1 VTYDWERMGSILV
14 VDDERSMREFLAICL
29 KRIGHQVTI
38 ADNGEQAIAKLEP
51 AGPFDLVITD
61 LRMPGKLDGLGV
73 LGEVKARAPDTQVL
87 VMTAFASA
95 DTALSAMKQGAYD
108 YLTKPFKIDE
118 ISVVVERALERQALA
133 RANAELR
140 EIVQGRYKLGH
151 ILGKSSAMQRV
162 FDLLRKVATART
174 SVLLTGESGTGKEL
188 AARALHSE
196 GPRAGKAFVAVN
208 CGAIPDTLIESELFG
223 HVKGAFTGASSH
235 KQGLFEAAD
244 GGTLFLDEIG
254 ELSTA
259 MQVKLLRV
267 LQERRFKPVGGVEE
281 KAVDVR
287 LVAATNR
294 DLEAEVSRGAFRQ
307 DLYYRLNVIQV
318 LLPPLRQRKED
329 LPLLVDHFIKRHA
342 GEMGKRI
349 VGISPEAMAV
359 LMAYDYPGNVRELE
373 NLIERAVT
381 LETATTIGRES
392 LPPLTTRGAPAPSES
407 AQAAEFPED
416 GLDLDRV
423 IADYER
429 EIVLKALARAGGVR
443 KEAARL
449 LHITFR
455 SLRYRL
461 AKLGIDPDA
470 IQDAESPGPSS
481 D

>member
-1 VTYDWERMGSILV
+1 MGSILV

-38 ADNGEQAIAKLEP
+38 ADNGEQAVAKLSPES
-51 AGPFDLVITD
+51 PFDLVITD

-73 LGEVKARAPDTQVL
+73 LGEVKKRAPDTQVL

-151 ILGKSSAMQRV
+151 ILGKSVAMQRV
-162 FDLLRKVATART
+162 FELLRKVATART

-196 GPRAGKAFVAVN
+196 GPRAQKPFVAVN

-281 KAVDVR
+281 KPVDVR

-294 DLEAEVSRGAFRQ
+294 DLEAEVGRGAFRQ

-329 LPLLVDHFIKRHA
+329 LPLLVEHFIKRHA
-342 GEMGKRI
+342 GEMGKRVI
-349 VGISPEAMAV
+349 GITPEAMAV

-381 LETATTIGRES
+381 LETNALIGRDS
-392 LPPLTTRGAPAPSES
+392 LPPLATRRAPTPSES
-407 AQAAEFPED
+407 AQTTEFPED

-429 EIVLKALARAGGVR
+429 EIVLKALARTGGVR

-470 IQDAESPGPSS
+470 APETAPDPDAA

>member
-1 VTYDWERMGSILV
+1 MGNILV

-38 ADNGEQAIAKLEP
+38 AETGEDAVARV
-51 AGPFDLVITD
+51 GTGGSFDLVITD
-61 LRMPGKLDGLGV
+61 LKMPGKLDGLGV
-73 LGEVKARAPDTQVL
+73 LDEVKKRAPDTQVL

-95 DTALSAMKQGAYD
+95 ETALSAMKRGAYD
-108 YLTKPFKIDE
+108 YLTKPFKVDE
-118 ISVVVERALERQALA
+118 ITVVIERALERQALA
-133 RANAELR
+133 RSNAELR

-151 ILGKSSAMQRV
+151 ILGKSATMQRV
-162 FDLLRKVATART
+162 FDLLRKVAATRT
-174 SVLLTGESGTGKEL
+174 TVLLTGESGTGKEL

-196 GPRAGKAFVAVN
+196 GPRAGNAFIAVN
-208 CGAIPDTLIESELFG
+208 CGAIPDTLLESELFG

-267 LQERRFKPVGGVEE
+267 LQERKFKPVGGVEE
-281 KAVDVR
+281 KPVDVR

-294 DLEAEVSRGAFRQ
+294 DLEAEVERGAFRQ
-307 DLYYRLNVIQV
+307 DLYYRLNVITV

-349 VGISPEAMAV
+349 VGITSAAMAV
-359 LMAYDYPGNVRELE
+359 LMAYDFPGNVRELE
-373 NLIERAVT
+373 NLIERAIT
-381 LETATTIGRES
+381 LESGNVVEREQLPELATRRAAVEKD
-392 LPPLTTRGAPAPSES
+392 
-407 AQAAEFPED
+407 AQVAEFPDD

-470 IQDAESPGPSS
+470 VQDREPDVGSE
-481 D
+481 